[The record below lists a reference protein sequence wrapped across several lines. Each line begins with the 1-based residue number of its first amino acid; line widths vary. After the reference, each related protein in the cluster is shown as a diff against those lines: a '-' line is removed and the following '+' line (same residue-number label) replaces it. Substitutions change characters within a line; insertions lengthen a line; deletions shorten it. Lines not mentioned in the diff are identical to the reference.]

1 MAFAIINQF
10 EIIELQWCG
19 IINE

>member
-1 MAFAIINQF
+1 MAFAIIVQF